1 MAFLYRRWD
10 SLFMRL
16 LLVQVVV
23 VLALLVVLGW
33 LFYAERNTTVA
44 RLYADVWAQPLA
56 QAAGVELHANAS
68 LQVQRSNTPPE
79 HARPLPSMMPRFTV
93 LRERLQAHGL
103 QVQEVQWSAPIAH
116 MTEPGMVWFQV
127 RSASDAVVWLGL
139 PGAVI
144 VPEWPGR
151 LWLGTA
157 VVATLM
163 VLVSWAF
170 TRRLTR
176 PLEQLR
182 QRMQSHVPG
191 ADAAPATSAMPVGMG
206 GTPEI
211 AGMHQAYDD
220 LVARL
225 EQHQRERHI
234 LLAGISHD
242 LRSPLARIRMAAA
255 LLPDAAGSTTRQDA
269 IVRNVAVADQLIES
283 FLDFVRSETLVCN
296 ETVNVARIARSVAEH
311 FEHPT
316 PTLQVV
322 APQELWWP
330 NAHALL
336 VERMLS
342 NMLDNAFKHG
352 KPPVR
357 MVLEGNDQQVR
368 ISVLDA
374 GEGIAPADVQR
385 LQEAF
390 ARGDSSRTTA
400 GAGLGLAIVRQ
411 IAQRL
416 GGSLHF
422 SHDNQAHTVSIVL
435 RR

>member
-1 MAFLYRRWD
+1 M
-10 SLFMRL
+10 
-16 LLVQVVV
+16 
-23 VLALLVVLGW
+23 
-33 LFYAERNTTVA
+33 
-44 RLYADVWAQPLA
+44 
-56 QAAGVELHANAS
+56 
-68 LQVQRSNTPPE
+68 
-79 HARPLPSMMPRFTV
+79 
-93 LRERLQAHGL
+93 
-103 QVQEVQWSAPIAH
+103 
-116 MTEPGMVWFQV
+116 
-127 RSASDAVVWLGL
+127 
-139 PGAVI
+139 
-144 VPEWPGR
+144 
-151 LWLGTA
+151 
-157 VVATLM
+157 
-163 VLVSWAF
+163 
-170 TRRLTR
+170 
-176 PLEQLR
+176 
-182 QRMQSHVPG
+182 
-191 ADAAPATSAMPVGMG
+191 
-206 GTPEI
+206 
-211 AGMHQAYDD
+211 
-220 LVARL
+220 
-225 EQHQRERHI
+225 
-234 LLAGISHD
+234 
-242 LRSPLARIRMAAA
+242 
-255 LLPDAAGSTTRQDA
+255 
-269 IVRNVAVADQLIES
+269 
-283 FLDFVRSETLVCN
+283 RSETLVCN

-357 MVLEGNDQQVR
+357 MVLEGDDQQVR

-385 LQEAF
+385 LQETF

-416 GGSLHF
+416 GGSVHF